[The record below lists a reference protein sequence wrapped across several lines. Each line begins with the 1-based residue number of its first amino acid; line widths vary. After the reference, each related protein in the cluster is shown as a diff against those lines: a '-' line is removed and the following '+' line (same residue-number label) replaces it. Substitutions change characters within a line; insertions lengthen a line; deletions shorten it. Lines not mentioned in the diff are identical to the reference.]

1 MLSHVPVGA
10 MDLLNLMIEYGVET
24 CHLQPSS
31 WHEAFM
37 PAYTY
42 AVVMMVFMISGDKVK
57 SAVTLEDKRQWQKLR
72 KRERVLRFA
81 SRLFRQHKDT
91 IAIRPP
97 RRPPDQFVEAD
108 VASNIDEASALP
120 FFLDVCRHIETKYFS
135 TGQYI
140 FQDGKIGDCIY
151 MVQSGCLALFIK
163 AGKVEFE
170 VKKIEPGEPLYSSL
184 TLLDMIKNRKRPLKN
199 VSAKAVVDS
208 VVLELRS
215 TVFSAIFNKYPK
227 SWVRTIQMILL
238 RFQRVSLPALHNY
251 FGFTTEL
258 MRPDENVLSDMISLK
273 SYPPNHLII
282 QEGSMNCD
290 LLFLHS
296 GTLEVL
302 KSSIDESG
310 MAARVELVMPDEL
323 VGGLSALTN
332 EPSFYTVR
340 TKQQSIVAIIN
351 ADDLRK
357 FVFAIVVHALSF
369 VRVKLLYLS
378 LSSRQ
383 GEVADSFYV
392 VISGRLRSVFTKE
405 PSTKTVLHEY
415 GRGDIVSLVRSC
427 TVEVMAVQPR
437 STSVIAIRDTELCKL
452 QAGLLQLVK
461 SVHPQVLS
469 HIIHLLGHC
478 IGEQSESTI
487 SAVHREPFAHVANLN
502 TVAVIAVSEEVPL
515 TGFTVELWHSL
526 NSIKS
531 THVISSNML
540 LEEIGPNA
548 LDRANEYQ
556 LVNWLSRLEDSY
568 SIVLYLC
575 DHELNR
581 WTSVC
586 IRRADCILIVANGE
600 SEPVVG
606 AIEQQLEKLAV
617 RAQKELIL
625 LWEDTIKNPK
635 RTAEWLDLRGWVSSH
650 YHIRFRK
657 YLFRQRDPHKLLHL
671 ISRIAE
677 RPQKCHSDISRLA
690 RSLTS
695 TSIGLVLG
703 GGGARGAAH
712 VGVIKAIKELGIPID
727 IVGGVSIGAFVGG
740 IYCMNSEFSNLAIKA
755 KESFQIEDLWIPY
768 FNITTDITSSE
779 MRVHRSGKLWRY
791 CRASM
796 SYIGLSPPLCDPVD
810 GHYLVDGCY
819 MNNLPGTLWRYCRA
833 SMTLA
838 GFAPPVCD
846 ELDGHLLLDGG
857 YVNNL
862 PADVMRSLGVRT
874 VIAVDVGAVEE
885 TNFANYGDTL
895 SGWWVLWNKIN
906 PWAKQFRVMNMAEIQ
921 SRLAYVSCVRQ
932 LEEVK
937 KASYCR
943 YLRPP
948 IDRFQT
954 LDFKRFDE
962 ISEIGYTHGKSVLEE
977 LIVSDEYAAFF
988 AGRSSGVSILRP
1000 QQKKRPWGL
1009 AFTSAQ
1015 SFTDL
1020 AAMVA
1025 KIESRRG
1032 VTLDEGKLSEEEW
1045 ESEDGLTMDRP
1056 TCSTPTDT
1064 CHDYQNKIETG
1075 IQVLMEKWEI
1085 LETETKLAY
1094 LEEHF
1099 GNDMQSLSV
1108 RGTSP
1113 ENIHLHTL
1121 SSNGVFNPRYSLY
1134 LYGKRYPCMRHLR
1147 TDSHTY
1153 ITGWFFGLLCKV
1165 PASRLLNL
1173 GIDRGKC
1180 ITMTPYL
1187 KGTTVYGRQHSLF
1200 CYLELASSS
1209 LRVGTFLLID
1219 IGFPLCNV
1227 RRSMNC
1233 PARAYKRALMELQ
1246 NVRLKIGVV
1255 KNFLEDD
1262 RRRVVLF
1269 WSLFLEA
1276 ENCAMINFSS
1286 QLGDRN
1292 FFFKHMFKY
1301 CSKLAV
1307 IVQLFCH
1314 VQNGKTQNEAFCAAT
1329 LPKAAEASK
1338 RCSDD
1343 GIAFEAFI

>member
-1 MLSHVPVGA
+1 M
-10 MDLLNLMIEYGVET
+10 
-24 CHLQPSS
+24 
-31 WHEAFM
+31 
-37 PAYTY
+37 
-42 AVVMMVFMISGDKVK
+42 SGDKNVLALSVAAGCVVVSSLLYWYRFLSSSSPYGQRQITPLNPVPSRYRFRKRDRMMYYGRKFIGKVK

-108 VASNIDEASALP
+108 VASNIDEALFGHFELP

-184 TLLDMIKNRKRPLKN
+184 TLLDMIKNRKRSLKN

-258 MRPDENVLSDMISLK
+258 MRPPGKLNCQSSLSFSPSISLNGKAKSSSLLSLSPSDFSPEDSTVEQISTSLPVGSAFFHLQDEREAKAGIFSAKLRKTVTARLAEIIELHDENALNDMITLK

-282 QEGSMNCD
+282 QEGSMSCD

-296 GTLEVL
+296 GSLEVL

-351 ADDLRK
+351 ADNLRK
-357 FVFAIVVHALSF
+357 FVSGIVALRTLLLVRFERFSSF
-369 VRVKLLYLS
+369 VREADLALDWEICESGKALY
-378 LSSRQ
+378 RQ

-415 GRGDIVSLVRSC
+415 GRGDIVSLV
-427 TVEVMAVQPR
+427 EVMAVQPR

-461 SVHPQVLS
+461 SVYPQVLS

-502 TVAVIAVSEEVPL
+502 TIAVIAVSDEVPL

-575 DHELNR
+575 DLELNR

-606 AIEQQLEKLAV
+606 SIEQQLEKLAV

-635 RTAEWLDLRGWVSSH
+635 HTAEWLDLRGWVSSH
-650 YHIRFRK
+650 YHVRFRK
-657 YLFRQRDPHKLLHL
+657 YLFRQRDPQKLLHL

-695 TSIGLVLG
+695 TSIGLILG

-740 IYCMNSEFSNLAIKA
+740 LYCMNNEFSNLAIKA
-755 KESFQIEDLWIPY
+755 KESFQKASSFWARIFDLTYPHSAMFTGSSLNRLLESVFDGIQIEDLWIPY

-810 GHYLVDGCY
+810 GHYLVD
-819 MNNLPGTLWRYCRA
+819 GTLWRYCRA

-937 KASYCR
+937 KAPYCR

-962 ISEIGYTHGKSVLEE
+962 ISEIGYAHGKSVLEE
-977 LIVSDEYAAFF
+977 LIVNDEYAAFF

-1032 VTLDEGKLSEEEW
+1032 VTLDEGKFLFN
-1045 ESEDGLTMDRP
+1045 P
-1056 TCSTPTDT
+1056 
-1064 CHDYQNKIETG
+1064 
-1075 IQVLMEKWEI
+1075 
-1085 LETETKLAY
+1085 LAY
-1094 LEEHF
+1094 
-1099 GNDMQSLSV
+1099 V
-1108 RGTSP
+1108 
-1113 ENIHLHTL
+1113 
-1121 SSNGVFNPRYSLY
+1121 
-1134 LYGKRYPCMRHLR
+1134 
-1147 TDSHTY
+1147 
-1153 ITGWFFGLLCKV
+1153 
-1165 PASRLLNL
+1165 
-1173 GIDRGKC
+1173 
-1180 ITMTPYL
+1180 
-1187 KGTTVYGRQHSLF
+1187 
-1200 CYLELASSS
+1200 
-1209 LRVGTFLLID
+1209 
-1219 IGFPLCNV
+1219 
-1227 RRSMNC
+1227 
-1233 PARAYKRALMELQ
+1233 
-1246 NVRLKIGVV
+1246 
-1255 KNFLEDD
+1255 
-1262 RRRVVLF
+1262 
-1269 WSLFLEA
+1269 
-1276 ENCAMINFSS
+1276 
-1286 QLGDRN
+1286 
-1292 FFFKHMFKY
+1292 
-1301 CSKLAV
+1301 
-1307 IVQLFCH
+1307 
-1314 VQNGKTQNEAFCAAT
+1314 
-1329 LPKAAEASK
+1329 
-1338 RCSDD
+1338 
-1343 GIAFEAFI
+1343 

>member
-1 MLSHVPVGA
+1 

-42 AVVMMVFMISGDKVK
+42 AVVMMVFMISGDKNVLALSVAAGCVVVSSLLYWYRFLSSSSPYGRRQITTLNPVPSRYRFRKRDRVMYYGRKFIGKVK

-97 RRPPDQFVEAD
+97 RRPPDQLFGHFE
-108 VASNIDEASALP
+108 LP

-258 MRPDENVLSDMISLK
+258 MRPPGKLNCQSSQSFSPKISINGKVKSSSLLSLSPSELSAEESSVEQISTSLPVGSAFFHLQDEREAKAGIFSANLRRVVTARLAEIIELQDENVLSDMISLK

-357 FVFAIVVHALSF
+357 LIEMHPWTALNIAVVTLQRFSSF
-369 VRVKLLYLS
+369 VREADLALDWEICESGKALY
-378 LSSRQ
+378 RQ

-415 GRGDIVSLVRSC
+415 GRGDIVSL
-427 TVEVMAVQPR
+427 VEVMAVQPR

-487 SAVHREPFAHVANLN
+487 SAGFDNSMSAISESSFSPVSYKELAQLKQGSYEVLKTYAGKHRRWNDDRNTDWEVHREPFAHVANLN

-755 KESFQIEDLWIPY
+755 KESFQKASSLWARIFDLTYPHSAMFTGSSLNRLLEGVFDGIQIEDLWIPY

-810 GHYLVDGCY
+810 GHYLVD
-819 MNNLPGTLWRYCRA
+819 GTLWRYCRA

-1032 VTLDEGKLSEEEW
+1032 VTLDEGKRSFNL
-1045 ESEDGLTMDRP
+1045 LA
-1056 TCSTPTDT
+1056 CS
-1064 CHDYQNKIETG
+1064 
-1075 IQVLMEKWEI
+1075 
-1085 LETETKLAY
+1085 
-1094 LEEHF
+1094 
-1099 GNDMQSLSV
+1099 
-1108 RGTSP
+1108 
-1113 ENIHLHTL
+1113 
-1121 SSNGVFNPRYSLY
+1121 
-1134 LYGKRYPCMRHLR
+1134 
-1147 TDSHTY
+1147 
-1153 ITGWFFGLLCKV
+1153 
-1165 PASRLLNL
+1165 SR
-1173 GIDRGKC
+1173 
-1180 ITMTPYL
+1180 
-1187 KGTTVYGRQHSLF
+1187 
-1200 CYLELASSS
+1200 
-1209 LRVGTFLLID
+1209 
-1219 IGFPLCNV
+1219 
-1227 RRSMNC
+1227 
-1233 PARAYKRALMELQ
+1233 
-1246 NVRLKIGVV
+1246 
-1255 KNFLEDD
+1255 
-1262 RRRVVLF
+1262 
-1269 WSLFLEA
+1269 
-1276 ENCAMINFSS
+1276 
-1286 QLGDRN
+1286 
-1292 FFFKHMFKY
+1292 
-1301 CSKLAV
+1301 
-1307 IVQLFCH
+1307 
-1314 VQNGKTQNEAFCAAT
+1314 
-1329 LPKAAEASK
+1329 
-1338 RCSDD
+1338 
-1343 GIAFEAFI
+1343 